1 MALHRL
7 GTVAATP
14 RVGFAAED
22 PSLSDEGLIFDVQ
35 RFSVDDGPG
44 IRTTV
49 FFKGCP
55 LRCQWCHNPESMR
68 PRPEV
73 FFYADRCVEQGACLS
88 ACPQDALIRGNTRVD
103 RDACDGCG
111 VCDDS
116 CPFGALKVSGRY
128 VSVDALLEE
137 ILCDR
142 SFYASSGGGVTLSG
156 GEPTLQ
162 LDFVIALALA
172 CRQAG
177 VKVGLQT
184 CGLFSW
190 SRMQPHLDLFEF
202 IHFDLKVIA
211 RDRHRE
217 FCGTDNGSILANAR
231 NLVEARVPVEF
242 RMPIIP
248 AHTDDEPNLTAVATL
263 LNELGIDRIRLL
275 RYHSMGEAKLSRI
288 GRQAAPT
295 ALLSRADSS
304 LQRATA
310 VLAGA
315 GLQVGV

>member
-1 MALHRL
+1 MI
-7 GTVAATP
+7 
-14 RVGFAAED
+14 
-22 PSLSDEGLIFDVQ
+22 DEGLIFDVQ

-55 LRCQWCHNPESMR
+55 LRCHWCHNPESMR
-68 PRPEV
+68 PEPEV
-73 FFYADRCVEQGACLS
+73 FFYADRCVEQGTCLT
-88 ACPQDALIRGNTRVD
+88 ACPQGALVRGDTRVD
-103 RDACDGCG
+103 RKACDGCG
-111 VCDDS
+111 ACDDS
-116 CPFGALKVSGRY
+116 CPFGALKVSGRF

-137 ILCDR
+137 VLRDR
-142 SFYASSGGGVTLSG
+142 PFYASSGGGVTLSG

-162 LDFVIALALA
+162 LDFVVALARA

-177 VKVGLQT
+177 VRVGLQT
-184 CGLFSW
+184 CGVFSW
-190 SRMQPHLDLFEF
+190 GRMQPHLDLFEF

-217 FCGTDNGSILANAR
+217 LCGADNNGILANAR
-231 NLVEARVPVEF
+231 NLVEARAPVSF

-248 AHTDDEPNLTAVATL
+248 THTDDETNLAAVATL

-275 RYHSMGEAKLSRI
+275 RYHSMGEAKLPRI
-288 GRQAAPT
+288 GQRET
-295 ALLSRADSS
+295 GLALLPRADSS

-310 VLAGA
+310 LLATA
-315 GLQVGV
+315 GLEVTVS